1 MSPPLLVWGRALS
14 PVQVERSSTAKLG
27 PHVAGEGARATLTL
41 TAGARLRGISQTLH
55 VDSLFA
61 SWVKMNEFTVKNG
74 IHWNHIPSVV
84 RRYEG
89 GDEVDFVAR
98 IGYPSAQRA
107 AGNGDR
113 VRIAVISSA
122 VGENRFD
129 LNAQEPLP
137 ALHHEVV
144 GQTVAVRLR
153 NCDAERGGFEKE
165 GQFGQFA
172 VDLGGVTCTS
182 PSLAAD

>member
-1 MSPPLLVWGRALS
+1 MNL
-14 PVQVERSSTAKLG
+14 RSRTAST
-27 PHVAGEGARATLTL
+27 
-41 TAGARLRGISQTLH
+41 GIDL
-55 VDSLFA
+55 
-61 SWVKMNEFTVKNG
+61 
-74 IHWNHIPSVV
+74 
-84 RRYEG
+84 
-89 GDEVDFVAR
+89 VAR

-122 VGENRFD
+122 VGENRLD
-129 LNAQEPLP
+129 LNAQEPLS

-165 GQFGQFA
+165 GQFGQFRSEERR
-172 VDLGGVTCTS
+172 VGKEE
-182 PSLAAD
+182 

>member
-1 MSPPLLVWGRALS
+1 VPGFAVFLI
-14 PVQVERSSTAKLG
+14 RST
-27 PHVAGEGARATLTL
+27 
-41 TAGARLRGISQTLH
+41 
-55 VDSLFA
+55 VDSLLA
-61 SWVKMNEFTVKNG
+61 SRVKMNEFTVKNG
-74 IHWNHIPSVV
+74 IHWNYIPSVV

-122 VGENRFD
+122 VGENRLD
-129 LNAQEPLP
+129 LNAQEPLS

-144 GQTVAVRLR
+144 GQTVAVRLG

-165 GQFGQFA
+165 GQFRQFA